1 MASRLIWHGD
11 EIKSRVEAS
20 IADAMNATLADAVA
34 QAQQPGWTPR
44 DTGTLANSIT
54 FEGVKRDGNGWLGSF
69 GSYDVHYAIYVEI
82 GTYKMAGRF
91 YLRRA
96 ADAIFPTLPGR
107 IAEMLR

>member
-1 MASRLIWHGD
+1 MAHLDWYGD
-11 EIKSRVEAS
+11 AILNRIDSAVEN
-20 IADAMNATLADAVA
+20 AMNATLIDAVA

-44 DTGTLANSIT
+44 DTGNLANSIT
-54 FEGVKRDGNGWLGSF
+54 FEGAKRAGNGWVGSF
-69 GSYDVHYAIYVEI
+69 GSYDVHYAIYVEV

-107 IAEMLR
+107 IGAFS